1 VWGPRAKRRPAS
13 VPRGAPWLLG
23 KLEMCRRGNYL
34 TRFPIMAATEHE
46 STAEFHWQFF
56 FERASEPVFFLSRA
70 RRVLFVNSAW
80 ESLTGWSAAQARGL
94 LCSHR
99 SSNASG
105 AMTALAHALSPPRGV
120 LQGQLGR
127 VRRLAPTPGPTQN
140 WWDLDFSPLQSGDSV
155 LGILGRIQPV
165 EGAHAVSPYLLTEKL
180 VALRERA
187 TQRYR
192 LDSLSSKLPAVRR
205 LRDQAR
211 LACRLKVPLVLVGE
225 PGSGKQW
232 LARAIHY
239 HSFARDRAFVRLDC
253 RRLSA
258 PTLNEMVF
266 GDHGLLR
273 RAEIGTLYLDD
284 PGALPRELQARLT
297 AHLAESGETTPRLIG
312 GCAQDPVAE
321 VHAGRLLN
329 EFFHALG
336 TLTLVVPPLRERRA
350 DLAPLIEHFLER
362 AAERNGLPKSDMSRD
377 AHDLLESYSWPNNL
391 RELYGAL
398 ATAHARAAEGIIEP
412 SHFPASV
419 RLAVRLQ
426 ETSGARNQQP
436 LPLDQVL
443 EQVERR
449 LIVLALRRHQGNK
462 SKAAEWL
469 GIWRPRLLRR
479 MEALGIKENQ
489 S

>member
-1 VWGPRAKRRPAS
+1 
-13 VPRGAPWLLG
+13 
-23 KLEMCRRGNYL
+23 
-34 TRFPIMAATEHE
+34 
-46 STAEFHWQFF
+46 
-56 FERASEPVFFLSRA
+56 
-70 RRVLFVNSAW
+70 
-80 ESLTGWSAAQARGL
+80 
-94 LCSHR
+94 
-99 SSNASG
+99 
-105 AMTALAHALSPPRGV
+105 MTALAHVLSPPRGV
-120 LQGQLGR
+120 LQGKPSR
-127 VRRLAPTPGPTQN
+127 VRRVAPTPGPAQS
-140 WWDLDFSPLQSGDSV
+140 WWDLDFSPLQFGDGV

-165 EGAHAVSPYLLTEKL
+165 EGGHADSPPLLREKL

-187 TQRYR
+187 TLRYR
-192 LDSLSSKLPAVRR
+192 LDGFSSKLPAVRR
-205 LRDQAR
+205 LTDQAR

-239 HSFARDRAFVRLDC
+239 QSLTRDRAFVHLDC

-258 PTLNEMVF
+258 PTLSEMVF

-273 RAEIGTLYLDD
+273 RAETGTLYLDD
-284 PGALPRELQARLT
+284 PGALPRELQARFT
-297 AHLAESGETTPRLIG
+297 AHLAESRESSPRLIG
-312 GCAQDPVAE
+312 GCAQDPFAE
-321 VHAGRLLN
+321 VRAGRLLN

-336 TLTLVVPPLRERRA
+336 TLTLIVPPLRERRA
-350 DLAPLIEHFLER
+350 DLAQLVEHFLVR
-362 AAERNGLPKSDMSRD
+362 AAARNGKPVAGVSRE

-398 ATAHARAAEGIIEP
+398 ANAHARAGDGIIEP
-412 SHFPASV
+412 AHFPAAV

-426 ETSGARNQQP
+426 ETSGARHEQA

-469 GIWRPRLLRR
+469 AIWRPRLLRR
-479 MEALGIKENQ
+479 MEALGIKDNRP
-489 S
+489 